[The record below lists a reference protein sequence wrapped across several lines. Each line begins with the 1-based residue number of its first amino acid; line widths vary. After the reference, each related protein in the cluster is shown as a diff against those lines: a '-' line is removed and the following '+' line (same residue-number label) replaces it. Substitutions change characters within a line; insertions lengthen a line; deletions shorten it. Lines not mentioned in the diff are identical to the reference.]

1 VVVGGGE
8 TIRTSPRRAET
19 AQELWRY
26 GGCSFG
32 DDVAEW
38 GRQGASLGV
47 LRQSLAVQGAS
58 PILQPG
64 SGQHCRP
71 QGESCSAVRAT
82 PQMLVSR
89 TAQQGWIEEILSQLI
104 KVLKYMEHT
113 WIEEILREQDWRSSI
128 QQASYILL

>member
-1 VVVGGGE
+1 
-8 TIRTSPRRAET
+8 
-19 AQELWRY
+19 
-26 GGCSFG
+26 
-32 DDVAEW
+32 
-38 GRQGASLGV
+38 V
-47 LRQSLAVQGAS
+47 L
-58 PILQPG
+58 
-64 SGQHCRP
+64 
-71 QGESCSAVRAT
+71 VRAT